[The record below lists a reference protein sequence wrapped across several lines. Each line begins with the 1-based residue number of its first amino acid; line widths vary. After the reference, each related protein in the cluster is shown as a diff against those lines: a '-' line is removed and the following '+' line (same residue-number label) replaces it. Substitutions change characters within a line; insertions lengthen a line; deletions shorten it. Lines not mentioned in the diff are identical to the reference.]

1 MRSREELWDHTE
13 KVEREEK
20 ILLIAIGMETGRGR
34 GDQVPS
40 GPAVVDPRLCF
51 ALLTSFS
58 LGASTSWAHEVN
70 HV

>member
-1 MRSREELWDHTE
+1 MKSRELLWDHTE
-13 KVEREEK
+13 KLKREATF
-20 ILLIAIGMETGRGR
+20 LVIAMGMEAGRGR

-58 LGASTSWAHEVN
+58 LGASTSQAHEGNRV
-70 HV
+70 